1 MDTSS
6 RESRPEGSHCAFA
19 ADTPPLCARFRRVGD
34 VYGGTSRYMLRV
46 AQELQGAETSFVDLS
61 YNLSAERTI
70 PEGES
75 EEDKKAQDQADDAEI
90 VERLEKAIRSDT
102 KVRWLSGLPSGRARR

>member
-1 MDTSS
+1 
-6 RESRPEGSHCAFA
+6 
-19 ADTPPLCARFRRVGD
+19 
-34 VYGGTSRYMLRV
+34 MLRV

-90 VERLEKAIRSDT
+90 VERLEKAIRPDT
-102 KVRWLSGLPSGRARR
+102 KVRWGCMMARQSSSALTIGAHSSSGSRHPPTPCSRSSPSPLLPE